1 MICSLNVPKKFWK
14 KWEILP
20 FRRLPTASDTKWL
33 QAYDIDQPVIFLRSE
48 KPLYLVRHMYE
59 NAFLYQSIRSF
70 QLACRAR
77 LVKKSATILKQQVE
91 SNAVETFANKHLV
104 PCKDTIQST
113 TKKTLCSRCLLFKRF
128 NFSRKHASSI
138 CKARESGDENSRD
151 SQGVFHAGTTQ
162 YFSSGALP
170 EINLWSRCKGEL
182 FYFCLNCCYQ
192 TGSDPGD
199 RASQAWSS
207 LIIEGKWFV
216 LFMVDYA
223 FDVSIFTCIL
233 YHYCSL
239 VFYLMTIM
247 DIMK

>member
-1 MICSLNVPKKFWK
+1 MVLWEFNTFQYGAGLVFVINVACVISSTRPTRVFARVPELPPAQALRFQSQTCELN
-14 KWEILP
+14 
-20 FRRLPTASDTKWL
+20 R
-33 QAYDIDQPVIFLRSE
+33 
-48 KPLYLVRHMYE
+48 
-59 NAFLYQSIRSF
+59 
-70 QLACRAR
+70 
-77 LVKKSATILKQQVE
+77 
-91 SNAVETFANKHLV
+91 
-104 PCKDTIQST
+104 
-113 TKKTLCSRCLLFKRF
+113 
-128 NFSRKHASSI
+128 
-138 CKARESGDENSRD
+138 KARESMDENSRD

-239 VFYLMTIM
+239 VFYLMA
-247 DIMK
+247 IMK

>member
-1 MICSLNVPKKFWK
+1 MIKHAVLNISSSLQWHNLATNTHLLCP
-14 KWEILP
+14 
-20 FRRLPTASDTKWL
+20 
-33 QAYDIDQPVIFLRSE
+33 LRSV
-48 KPLYLVRHMYE
+48 PFALAWFFQNSTLSNM
-59 NAFLYQSIRSF
+59 ALASF
-70 QLACRAR
+70 SWLMSPAWCRPR
-77 LVKKSATILKQQVE
+77 
-91 SNAVETFANKHLV
+91 V
-104 PCKDTIQST
+104 PRV
-113 TKKTLCSRCLLFKRF
+113 CSRVHQSCLLLRRF
-128 NFSRKHASSI
+128 DFSRKHASSI